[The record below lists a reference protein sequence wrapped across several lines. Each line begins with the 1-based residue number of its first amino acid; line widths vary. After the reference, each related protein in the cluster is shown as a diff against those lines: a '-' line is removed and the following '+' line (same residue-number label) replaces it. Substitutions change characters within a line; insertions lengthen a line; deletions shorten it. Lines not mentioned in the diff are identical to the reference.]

1 MHTPPPCL
9 VGLSDASIS
18 VDDPA
23 GREIRARNYA
33 QQSFQSDLW
42 IVDDSKARVD
52 GFGKIVWRNIG
63 RHTHRN
69 TR

>member
-1 MHTPPPCL
+1 MHATPSCL
-9 VGLSDASIS
+9 VGLSNASIS
-18 VDDPA
+18 IDDSA
-23 GREIRARNYA
+23 GREIRTRNYA
-33 QQSFQSDLW
+33 QQLFQSNLW
-42 IVDDSKARVD
+42 IVDNSEAGVD